1 MIRTVITMILTRVM
15 VRSSER
21 ILVLR
26 AWTCQRF
33 GLGSVPRS
41 EVEVFFNRNAV
52 VSGTSGGRN
61 RDAVER
67 LRILSFP
74 G

>member
-1 MIRTVITMILTRVM
+1 LPRRGIASKPRVAA
-15 VRSSER
+15 S
-21 ILVLR
+21 
-26 AWTCQRF
+26 AT
-33 GLGSVPRS
+33 LGS

-74 G
+74 RVAEAATLGFEM